1 MAFDLS
7 QYETVDQRI
16 EKFWDK
22 YEDGAIITEIV
33 KELASDDR
41 AVFKCYL
48 YKVYLDDKPFATGYA
63 DETRGSSHINK
74 TSFMENCE
82 SSAIGRALHNGGISK
97 HSEGK
102 PRPSRSEMEKVA
114 RLTNDKASE
123 AIANAPLAIN
133 NTWDEFVGKE
143 PTPEPVSLE
152 EAAQLVQQTFG
163 EAEPIPTC
171 SHGVRTIKSGV
182 SASGKAW
189 QGAMCE
195 VRGASK
201 GDRCPAIWYVMSK
214 TTGKWRLPEGV
225 E

>member
-7 QYETVDQRI
+7 QYETVESRL
-16 EKFWDK
+16 EKFIAD
-22 YEDGAIITEIV
+22 YPDFRIDTVMESFANDRFIV
-33 KELASDDR
+33 RASIYRTFADS
-41 AVFKCYL
+41 V
-48 YKVYLDDKPFATGYA
+48 PFSTGYA
-63 DETRGSSHINK
+63 EEKISDRGVNS
-74 TSFMENCE
+74 TSALENCE
-82 SSAIGRALHNGGISK
+82 TSAIGRALANAGYAAK
-97 HSEGK
+97 GK
-102 PRPSRSEMEKVA
+102 RASQSEMAKVN
-114 RLTNDKASE
+114 RLKNDLASE

-133 NTWDEFVGKE
+133 NSWDEFVGKE